1 MLPTAGSDMLYT
13 VQPVDILRK
22 AKVIVAPAKATAADE
37 VMHYLTALRNTL
49 MHCLT
54 ALTNPLM
61 HCLAALTNPFTCRGV
76 R

>member
-22 AKVIVAPAKATAADE
+22 AKVIVAPAKATAAGG
-37 VMHYLTALRNTL
+37 V

-54 ALTNPLM
+54 AEGL
-61 HCLAALTNPFTCRGV
+61 
-76 R
+76 

>member
-1 MLPTAGSDMLYT
+1 MLPIAGSDMPCT
-13 VQPVDILRK
+13 VQAVDILRK

-54 ALTNPLM
+54 ALTNP
-61 HCLAALTNPFTCRGV
+61 FTCPGV
-76 R
+76 MR

>member
-22 AKVIVAPAKATAADE
+22 AKVIVAPAKATAAGG
-37 VMHYLTALRNTL
+37 V

-54 ALTNPLM
+54 ALTTIHM
-61 HCLAALTNPFTCRGV
+61 SWCEMIVEQFCSHFSCLSLLHFSLV
-76 R
+76 